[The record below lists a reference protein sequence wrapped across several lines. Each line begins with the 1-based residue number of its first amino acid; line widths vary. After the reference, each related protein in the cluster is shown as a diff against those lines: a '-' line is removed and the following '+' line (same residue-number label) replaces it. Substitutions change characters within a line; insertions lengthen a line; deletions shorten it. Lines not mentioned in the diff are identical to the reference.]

1 MSATTT
7 TFRRLVLE
15 LGHGAADPA
24 TIEQAAALAQWMGVE
39 LYALFVEDEGLL
51 RVSGLSFAREI
62 SPLSLRWRPLQQD
75 RLEAELRAAADQARR
90 HLDAAARATGVKR
103 SFEVRRGDL
112 SLQVAEICVASDIV
126 VVASPRHETTYGSQR
141 WRETAHRSA
150 ASVLLLPPDAGRTRG
165 PVVAVVSGAGD
176 PGLEVAQRIAA
187 QRIASQRTDGLV
199 VVAIGRS
206 DIGTGPGGGAVVRV
220 ASGHSAGE
228 IIAAL
233 GDVRERL
240 IVLTRTENVRLGDIA
255 AGLAAARGVPVL
267 LVEPVAQD

>member
-1 MSATTT
+1 MSDTTT

-39 LYALFVEDEGLL
+39 IYALFVEDEGLL

-62 SPLSLRWRPLQQD
+62 SPLSLRWRPLEQD
-75 RLEAELRAAADQARR
+75 RLEAELRAAAEQARR
-90 HLDAAARATGVKR
+90 HLDAAALATGVKR

-112 SLQVAEICVASDIV
+112 SSQVTEICVASDIV
-126 VVASPRHETTYGSQR
+126 VVASPRRETTYGSQR

-150 ASVLLLPPDAGRTRG
+150 ASVLLLPPEGGSSAARTRG

-176 PGLEVAQRIAA
+176 PGLAVAQRIAA
-187 QRIASQRTDGLV
+187 RV
-199 VVAIGRS
+199 
-206 DIGTGPGGGAVVRV
+206 GGGEVVRV
-220 ASGHSAGE
+220 ASGRSAGE

-233 GDVRERL
+233 GDARERL
-240 IVLTRTENVRLGDIA
+240 IVLTRTENARLGDVA
-255 AGLAAARGVPVL
+255 AALVAARGVPVL
-267 LVEPVAQD
+267 LVEPAARG